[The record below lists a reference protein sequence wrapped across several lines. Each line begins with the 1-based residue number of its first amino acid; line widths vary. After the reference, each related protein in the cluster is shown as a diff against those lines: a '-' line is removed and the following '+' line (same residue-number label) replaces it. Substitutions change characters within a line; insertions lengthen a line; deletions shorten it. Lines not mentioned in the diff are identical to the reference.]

1 MKLFVPAGTILT
13 PGDRMWRGSVT
24 AVGCCG
30 AQLGSQFRSKAE
42 PAGHT
47 EGDTWVPG
55 NNVTHTLQGTPR
67 GPYCRDLDE
76 PPPEAKA

>member
-1 MKLFVPAGTILT
+1 M
-13 PGDRMWRGSVT
+13 
-24 AVGCCG
+24 VGCG
-30 AQLGSQFRSKAE
+30 GVQLGSQHRSKAE

-55 NNVTHTLQGTPR
+55 SNVTRTLQGTPS